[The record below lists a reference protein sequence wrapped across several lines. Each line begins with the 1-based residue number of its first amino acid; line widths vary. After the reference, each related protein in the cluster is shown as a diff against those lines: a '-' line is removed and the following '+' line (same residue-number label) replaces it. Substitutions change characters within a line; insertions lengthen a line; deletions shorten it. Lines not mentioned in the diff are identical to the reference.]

1 MLESLIA
8 GALGGALGGK
18 GADASAKIPSPGGLG
33 SLITGGLGGLAG
45 GVAGGDLLSKILT
58 SATSGGI
65 DIANIAGSLVGGGVL
80 GTIVTAVVGMVMKGN
95 KS

>member
-18 GADASAKIPSPGGLG
+18 GADMSAKIPSPGGLG

-45 GVAGGDLLSKILT
+45 GGLLNSILT
-58 SATSGGI
+58 SGAAGGF
-65 DIANIAGSLVGGGVL
+65 DIANAAGSLVGGGVL
-80 GTIVTAVVGMVMKGN
+80 GTVVTAVVGMLMKG
-95 KS
+95 KKA

>member
-8 GALGGALGGK
+8 GAIGGALGGK

-33 SLITGGLGGLAG
+33 SLISGGLGGLAG
-45 GVAGGDLLSKILT
+45 GGLLNSILANGAAGGFDL
-58 SATSGGI
+58 AT
-65 DIANIAGSLVGGGVL
+65 AAGSLVGGGVL
-80 GTIVTAVVGMVMKGN
+80 GTIVTALVGMAMKAK

>member
-33 SLITGGLGGLAG
+33 SLISGGLGGLAG
-45 GVAGGDLLSKILT
+45 GGLLNSILT
-58 SATSGGI
+58 SGANGGF
-65 DIANIAGSLVGGGVL
+65 DIANAAGSLVGGGVL
-80 GTIVTAVVGMVMKGN
+80 GTIVTALVGMAMKAN
-95 KS
+95 KK

>member
-18 GADASAKIPSPGGLG
+18 GADMSAKIPSPGGLG
-33 SLITGGLGGLAG
+33 SLISGGLGGLAG
-45 GVAGGDLLSKILT
+45 GGLLNSVLGNSDMVAQ
-58 SATSGGI
+58 A
-65 DIANIAGSLVGGGVL
+65 AGSLVGGGVL
-80 GTIVTAVVGMVMKGN
+80 GTIVTALVGMAMKAK

>member
-33 SLITGGLGGLAG
+33 SLISGGLGGLAG
-45 GVAGGDLLSKILT
+45 GGLLNSILT
-58 SATSGGI
+58 SGASGGF
-65 DIANIAGSLVGGGVL
+65 DIANAAGSLVGGGVL
-80 GTIVTAVVGMVMKGN
+80 GTIVTALVGMAMKAN
-95 KS
+95 KK

>member
-18 GADASAKIPSPGGLG
+18 GADMSAKIPSPGGLG
-33 SLITGGLGGLAG
+33 SILSGGLGGLAG
-45 GVAGGDLLSKILT
+45 GGLLNGILG
-58 SATSGGI
+58 SDQLAQ
-65 DIANIAGSLVGGGVL
+65 AAGSLVGGGVL
-80 GTIVTAVVGMVMKGN
+80 GTIVTAVVGMLMKSN